1 MRARTGLAA
10 LSSATMIG
18 ATATAVAGA
27 PDALSVADIHL
38 AGDPGAVC
46 PEAAR

>member
-18 ATATAVAGA
+18 ATAVAGA

-38 AGDPGAVC
+38 AGDPGGAVC